1 MVLLTCTSLMAQQTT
16 TAVTV
21 YREFKPA
28 KVLLA
33 SGKSTKVALANIFL
47 KNSTLLYKHGTETM
61 QAKTST
67 IQRVEF
73 DDRTYYR
80 IDSLLAYQ
88 VDTIGSDALF
98 RTERIDFEAFN
109 QERINN
115 VEITSLSLGEVM
127 QYTTR
132 DIDSEQDIHF
142 PLESLFY
149 FRIGGKYILAQ
160 ERSVARALNKEK
172 RRMMKSA
179 MLDPAFSWT
188 SEQSLMKMLEMIR

>member
-188 SEQSLMKMLEMIR
+188 SEQSLMKMLKMIR

>member
-98 RTERIDFEAFN
+98 RTERIDFEAYN

>member
-127 QYTTR
+127 QYTTHE
-132 DIDSEQDIHF
+132 IDSEQNIHF

>member
-98 RTERIDFEAFN
+98 RTERIDFEAYN

-142 PLESLFY
+142 PLESLFF

>member
-1 MVLLTCTSLMAQQTT
+1 
-16 TAVTV
+16 VTV

-98 RTERIDFEAFN
+98 CAERIDFEAYN